1 MKSTKLLLL
10 VSLLGAVALAAPA
23 TRETDEK
30 HVTAAAE
37 GGMAEVQFGK
47 LAEKKATNPQVKSF
61 AQKMVKDHSAANQE
75 LKGLAI
81 RSQFKLPTELNSAHQ
96 AAYKK
101 LSGLSGVAFDKAY
114 MDSQVKDH
122 EAAYKVFS
130 EGAKDSENLDLKGF
144 FDKHDEHI
152 KMHLDL
158 ARSLDK

>member
-1 MKSTKLLLL
+1 MKSLKILGL
-10 VSLLGAVALAAPA
+10 VTILTIAGAAAPS
-23 TRETDEK
+23 REMDQK
-30 HVTAAAE
+30 RVTGAAE

-47 LAEKKATNPQVKSF
+47 LAEKKASNAQVKSF
-61 AQKMVKDHSAANQE
+61 AQKMVKDHSAANDE

-81 RSQFKLPTELNSAHQ
+81 RSQFKLPSALNAEHQ

-101 LSGLSGVAFDKAY
+101 LSGLSGAAFDKAY

-122 EAAYKVFS
+122 VAAYKVFS

-158 ARSLDK
+158 AKSLDK